1 MVGHAGQISSGSCGR
16 YLGTRCQKISI
27 KNALMVLGRTNAPK
41 QAIGLQYGEVR
52 RITTFVWIVL
62 TSTTGSSA
70 TGCCAVQLAKLA
82 GLKVIAVIDVARS
95 GERMLRHGADL
106 LVDRLDEERA
116 ISIVKGIT
124 KGRLRFGLDTR
135 GKDTAALL
143 AEAMRAETE
152 GESSRAHLVG
162 LVGTPTTPTKGVVY
176 HSVPIKSFHEAPQV
190 GEGMMIWLEKLLEQN
205 LISTPEIEVADGGLE
220 GINAALDRLRDG
232 SVNGPRI
239 VVPLRS

>member
-1 MVGHAGQISSGSCGR
+1 MT
-16 YLGTRCQKISI
+16 L
-27 KNALMVLGRTNAPK
+27 
-41 QAIGLQYGEVR
+41 
-52 RITTFVWIVL
+52 TFA
-62 TSTTGSSA
+62 GSSA

-135 GKDTAALL
+135 GKETAALL
-143 AEAMRAETE
+143 AQAMQAASE
-152 GESSRAHLVG
+152 GGDSRAHLVG
-162 LVGTPTTPTKGVVY
+162 LTGLPKEPTEGVVY
-176 HSVPIKSFHEAPQV
+176 HSVPIKAFHEASNV
-190 GEGMMIWLEKLLEQN
+190 GEEMMIWLEKLLEQR
-205 LISTPEIEVADGGLE
+205 LLATPEIEVAGGGLK